1 MKHYGL
7 DKDFKLN
14 IEANHAFL
22 AGHTFEHELATA
34 SSHGMLV
41 RRKRVEREDEEK
53 QRESAINQSVF
64 SPIHFLTVLALLVR

>member
-1 MKHYGL
+1 VIGFLKHYQL
-7 DKDFKLN
+7 DKDYKLN

-41 RRKRVEREDEEK
+41 REGEIERGESETERETER
-53 QRESAINQSVF
+53 QRESEGGERRN
-64 SPIHFLTVLALLVR
+64 R